1 VAAGAVRSFAWFHRK
16 LDRIARER
24 ARITEADVREAILAQ
39 EEEMAN
45 ATAAATADET
55 CIVCGSPGEPTPRAG
70 GGLAWS
76 VAVCQPCANRLA
88 AKALRKITKRFLR
101 EQID

>member
-1 VAAGAVRSFAWFHRK
+1 MSPFPWLAAIRQR
-16 LDRIARER
+16 RARER
-24 ARITEADVREAILAQ
+24 LRITDLDVREAILAQ

-45 ATAAATADET
+45 ATAAAPADET
-55 CIVCGSPGEPTPRAG
+55 CLVCGSPGEPTPRPG

-88 AKALRKITKRFLR
+88 AKALRKVVRRFLR
-101 EQID
+101 EQLGD